1 MKSPPRATL
10 TARTYASKQSSRSG
24 DSRRCDL
31 RLCTSATARATAS
44 TTRRDR
50 PLSTSRPIA
59 AARYWMHA
67 TSSAQV
73 TDRHHPPPQCRLS
86 RVARCGF
93 DVSMCVT
100 CQFVAVCG
108 PVGFAAGPAVL
119 VVVGCR

>member
-50 PLSTSRPIA
+50 PPSSSRPID
-59 AARYWMHA
+59 AARY
-67 TSSAQV
+67 TSQAQV
-73 TDRHHPPPQCRLS
+73 TDRHHPPPQCRNLS
-86 RVARCGF
+86 GLILKAPRDYRARHKGL
-93 DVSMCVT
+93 
-100 CQFVAVCG
+100 AVRRASSSVDRITEG
-108 PVGFAAGPAVL
+108 T
-119 VVVGCR
+119 